1 MAGVALTPA
10 LPAVQSARSMTAP
23 SPDAP
28 ALPPLA
34 DQVRVEKCGGR
45 ARARGVHGANA
56 HPISYTPP
64 ACRHR
69 AGHLGRRVSIVGG
82 VEGARREIRR
92 PRRRHPCS
100 FLSPRALLSL
110 TPSDPS
116 TTRTVH
122 PILLPAAP
130 GASSAFAAHET
141 GGAPA
146 AVINFTLPGAPPT
159 LSLIVIAAP
168 LVGPTAAAAVAALAA
183 SLPPPRAGAPPPLV
197 VAAQALPAGL
207 AKAALSG
214 VVWGGVCDS
223 PTWPAGGAVAD
234 AVAAAWLHC
243 LAAVGRPAALVT
255 AHGHRPA
262 AGDQE
267 DASAE
272 AAVALAKAVAEK
284 CGVAAS
290 PDRAARLRPSLAAL
304 RDGGRG
310 ESLSGAELMY
320 S

>member
-1 MAGVALTPA
+1 
-10 LPAVQSARSMTAP
+10 
-23 SPDAP
+23 
-28 ALPPLA
+28 
-34 DQVRVEKCGGR
+34 
-45 ARARGVHGANA
+45 
-56 HPISYTPP
+56 
-64 ACRHR
+64 
-69 AGHLGRRVSIVGG
+69 
-82 VEGARREIRR
+82 
-92 PRRRHPCS
+92 
-100 FLSPRALLSL
+100 
-110 TPSDPS
+110 
-116 TTRTVH
+116 
-122 PILLPAAP
+122 
-130 GASSAFAAHET
+130 
-141 GGAPA
+141 
-146 AVINFTLPGAPPT
+146 
-159 LSLIVIAAP
+159 
-168 LVGPTAAAAVAALAA
+168 
-183 SLPPPRAGAPPPLV
+183 

>member
-1 MAGVALTPA
+1 M
-10 LPAVQSARSMTAP
+10 RSFYGAC
-23 SPDAP
+23 
-28 ALPPLA
+28 PLCSLG
-34 DQVRVEKCGGR
+34 E
-45 ARARGVHGANA
+45 HG
-56 HPISYTPP
+56 SE
-64 ACRHR
+64 
-69 AGHLGRRVSIVGG
+69 HLAIWC
-82 VEGARREIRR
+82 
-92 PRRRHPCS
+92 P
-100 FLSPRALLSL
+100 
-110 TPSDPS
+110 
-116 TTRTVH
+116 
-122 PILLPAAP
+122 
-130 GASSAFAAHET
+130 
-141 GGAPA
+141 
-146 AVINFTLPGAPPT
+146 
-159 LSLIVIAAP
+159 
-168 LVGPTAAAAVAALAA
+168 
-183 SLPPPRAGAPPPLV
+183 
-197 VAAQALPAGL
+197 
-207 AKAALSG
+207 
-214 VVWGGVCDS
+214 
-223 PTWPAGGAVAD
+223 